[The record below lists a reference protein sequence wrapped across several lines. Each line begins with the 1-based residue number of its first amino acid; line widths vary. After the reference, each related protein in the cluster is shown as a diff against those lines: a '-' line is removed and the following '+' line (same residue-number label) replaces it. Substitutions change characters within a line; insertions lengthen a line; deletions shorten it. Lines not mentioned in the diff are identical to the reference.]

1 MDTNTSDYCT
11 EHSISVG
18 ENLEFLQRELQEAAG
33 LSELF
38 KVLADETRTRILS
51 LLAKQELCG
60 CDLSYLLEMSTPAI
74 SHHLRLLKM
83 MRLVSYRREGKQ
95 VFYRLNDEHVSE
107 LIEVAKAHY
116 LEGV

>member
-1 MDTNTSDYCT
+1 METKSSDFCT
-11 EHSISVG
+11 EYSLSAE
-18 ENLEFLQRELQEAAG
+18 ENVELLKQEINEAAG

-38 KVLADETRTRILS
+38 KALADETRTRILS

-83 MRLVSYRREGKQ
+83 MRLVSSRREGKQ
-95 VFYRLNDEHVSE
+95 VFYRLNDEHVSQ

>member
-1 MDTNTSDYCT
+1 MESKSGDFCT
-11 EHSISVG
+11 EYSLSVT
-18 ENLEFLQRELQEAAG
+18 ENVESLKQVINEAAG

-38 KVLADETRTRILS
+38 KALADETRTLILS

-116 LEGV
+116 LENV